1 MSQPLAGIVLAGGAS
16 RRMGEDKAALD
27 LGGQPMLTRIVTEMR
42 RRCDPITVVAATDS
56 PAYAAFA
63 DEPGLRWVTDEGP
76 GTGPLGALAAG
87 LTAAAADGVPV
98 AFVCATD
105 MPLLR
110 AELVDELVA
119 GLGPDDD
126 AVIAEDAARQHPLAA
141 VYRSSCAGRLAELV
155 AGGERRLL
163 AALDGMTVHRVGVSD
178 PTWLTNVNAP
188 EDVHRLRRDKIAIP

>member
-27 LGGQPMLTRIVTEMR
+27 LGGQPMLTRIVTELR
-42 RRCDPITVVAATDS
+42 RRCDPITVVAAQDS
-56 PAYAAFA
+56 AAYAAFSEA
-63 DEPGLRWVTDEGP
+63 PGLRWVTDEDP

-87 LTAAAADGVPV
+87 LTDAAAHDVPV
-98 AFVCATD
+98 VFVCATD

-110 AELVDELVA
+110 ADLVDELVA
-119 GLGPDDD
+119 GLGAEDD
-126 AVIAEDAARQHPLAA
+126 AVIAVDAQRQHPLAA
-141 VYRSSCAGRLAELV
+141 VYRSSCAARLAALV

-163 AALDGMTVHRVGVSD
+163 AALDEMTVHRVGVSD

>member
-27 LGGQPMLTRIVTEMR
+27 LGGQPMLTRIVTELR
-42 RRCDPITVVAATDS
+42 RRCDPITVVATTDS
-56 PAYAAFA
+56 AAYAAFA
-63 DEPGLRWVTDEGP
+63 EQDGLRWVTDEDP

-87 LTAAAADGVPV
+87 LTDAAAHDVPV

-110 AELVDELVA
+110 ADLVDELLA
-119 GLGPDDD
+119 GLGADDD
-126 AVIAEDAARQHPLAA
+126 AVIAVDAQRQHPLAA
-141 VYRSSCAGRLAELV
+141 IYRSSCAARLTELV

-163 AALDGMTVHRVGVSD
+163 AALDEMVVHRVSVTD

-188 EDVHRLRRDKIAIP
+188 EDVHRLRRDKIAVP